1 MSALANAAV
10 QAQKQYKN
18 GAFVTGSFLEN
29 HDQPRFQSITQ
40 DQALVKNAMMW
51 PFVHD
56 SIPVLYY
63 GQEQGYTGN
72 SDPNNREALWL
83 TAFDT
88 SKSLVGHVKSLNAA
102 RKAAMAANGNY
113 TTVPMSFLM
122 QSNNAT
128 LVVRKPPLVALL
140 TNVGNS
146 SKATTTWTIPGSSG
160 VFKGGESVVNVL
172 DCKTLTVASDGGL
185 SVSVE
190 SGMPQLLLPASM
202 LSKSGDLCPKVA
214 SGKSGAGFSA
224 RANWSVIG
232 GVLVFAL
239 VKLLV

>member
-113 TTVPMSFLM
+113 TTVPVSATFPTVFENTLITAVTDVVFDAVKQRDAGCQKAPTSRAAHERRKQF
-122 QSNNAT
+122 QSDHYVDYT
-128 LVVRKPPLVALL
+128 RVQRRFQGRGERGEC
-140 TNVGNS
+140 VGLQDVDRGFGR
-146 SKATTTWTIPGSSG
+146 GS
-160 VFKGGESVVNVL
+160 
-172 DCKTLTVASDGGL
+172 
-185 SVSVE
+185 
-190 SGMPQLLLPASM
+190 
-202 LSKSGDLCPKVA
+202 LCV
-214 SGKSGAGFSA
+214 G
-224 RANWSVIG
+224 
-232 GVLVFAL
+232 
-239 VKLLV
+239 